1 MSWPPKTVCRLVS
14 PPLAPPLTA
23 VKFMSDAAGAALSWN
38 NGVCKNF
45 TEPGDRG
52 VASVGFKNS
61 KGRWWGSKSNAL
73 ECVGLL
79 LPFVTNP
86 KLLKNRFVILYVDN
100 ISLIYAWEKKYC
112 KNDEETSILIRCLH
126 VLEAF
131 LEAKVFVEHVK
142 RMSNDM
148 AVLVDHLSR
157 ESSTT
162 ARDLERIGSVPRL
175 SPGGALLDWIAI
187 PCLDWNL
194 PNKLII
200 DVQNLI

>member
-1 MSWPPKTVCRLVS
+1 MAAKNGFPICL
-14 PPLAPPLTA
+14 PPLVPPLTS

-45 TEPGDRG
+45 TEPGDCG
-52 VASVGFKNS
+52 VASVGFKKGNVNFCAGLRWSWDLMTRLRDS
-61 KGRWWGSKSNAL
+61 KGQWWGSKSNAL

-86 KLLKNRFVILYVDN
+86 KMLKNRFVILYVDN

-131 LEAKVFVEHVK
+131 LEAKFFVEHVK

-148 AVLVDHLSR
+148 AVLVDHLSK

-162 ARDLERIGSVPRL
+162 A
-175 SPGGALLDWIAI
+175 
-187 PCLDWNL
+187 
-194 PNKLII
+194 
-200 DVQNLI
+200 